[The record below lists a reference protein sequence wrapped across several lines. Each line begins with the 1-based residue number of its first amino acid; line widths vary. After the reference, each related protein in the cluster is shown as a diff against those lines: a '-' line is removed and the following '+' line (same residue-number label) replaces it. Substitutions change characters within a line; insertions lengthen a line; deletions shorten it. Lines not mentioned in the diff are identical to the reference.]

1 MPSINVD
8 ASYVAENMSD
18 QLVIDLRPEAMYL
31 NGHIPGAVNVDFW
44 HLNKLGGGRFLRE
57 FAEKV
62 EDLATCK
69 DAPVI
74 LYCQIGMT
82 SASATDVLEAQ
93 GFTEIRHYADGW
105 EDWVSDISR
114 PIED

>member
-1 MPSINVD
+1 MTNINVD
-8 ASYVAENMSD
+8 ASYVVEHMGD

-44 HLNKLGGGRFLRE
+44 HLNKLGGGGFLRE

-74 LYCQIGMT
+74 LYCQVGMT
-82 SASATDVLEAQ
+82 SASATALLEAQ
-93 GFTEIRHYADGW
+93 GFTEIRHYAGGW
-105 EDWVSDISR
+105 EDWSEDVLR
-114 PIED
+114 PVED